1 MPCVP
6 CAVCVCVLCVCV
18 PFVCVYMLCVLC
30 VWCVLCV
37 LHVLCY
43 FVMCQVASVGAKN
56 VCLAIKEM
64 MTKETMT
71 KEMMDCF
78 TGRVFLAY
86 YFNFLTLV
94 FFLIMFRLSTS
105 FQHTI

>member
-1 MPCVP
+1 MNFLSCIEFFHFFVSF
-6 CAVCVCVLCVCV
+6 CAVRAVCCVCVCCVCV
-18 PFVCVYMLCVLC
+18 CRLCVLC
-30 VWCVLCV
+30 VLR
-37 LHVLCY
+37 VLCY

-64 MTKETMT
+64 MTKE
-71 KEMMDCF
+71 MMDCF
-78 TGRVFLAY
+78 TVRIFLAY

>member
-1 MPCVP
+1 ML
-6 CAVCVCVLCVCV
+6 CVCVLYVCV
-18 PFVCVYMLCVLC
+18 PFVCACMLCVLC
-30 VWCVLCV
+30 VWYVLCV

-64 MTKETMT
+64 MT

>member
-1 MPCVP
+1 ML
-6 CAVCVCVLCVCV
+6 CVCVLCVCV
-18 PFVCVYMLCVLC
+18 PFVCVCVFCVLC

-37 LHVLCY
+37 LRVLCY

-64 MTKETMT
+64 MTKEMMTKEMMT

-78 TGRVFLAY
+78 TVRVFLAY

-94 FFLIMFRLSTS
+94 S
-105 FQHTI
+105 F

>member
-1 MPCVP
+1 
-6 CAVCVCVLCVCV
+6 
-18 PFVCVYMLCVLC
+18 
-30 VWCVLCV
+30 
-37 LHVLCY
+37 
-43 FVMCQVASVGAKN
+43 MCQVASVGAKN

-64 MTKETMT
+64 MTKEMMT

-94 FFLIMFRLSTS
+94 S
-105 FQHTI
+105 F